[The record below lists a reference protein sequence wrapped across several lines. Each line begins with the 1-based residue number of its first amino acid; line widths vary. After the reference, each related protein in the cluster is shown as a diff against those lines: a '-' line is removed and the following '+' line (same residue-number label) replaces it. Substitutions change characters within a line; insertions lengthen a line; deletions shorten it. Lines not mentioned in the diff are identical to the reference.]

1 MSPFHE
7 FEDSPDGWGMIRAF
21 HDWDMLIHG
30 GTSAL
35 ATEHRCRRV
44 PAELANL
51 PSASISRHQAGKSD
65 YFVVDMGHG
74 QQDVHFSDLSKALD
88 GVLTLHSQHVV
99 LDITSIEVDVLL
111 LLMPL
116 LARCGMK
123 TFTAL
128 FVSPAGYG
136 ERGPRI
142 SQWSKPR
149 QPPGYVT
156 LRSAVVDEL
165 SIEHCVLLGFDAGR
179 VNRIIS
185 AYDWDLCQVHAL
197 LGDPPYFQDGDTRA
211 CEANRDWLDD
221 KPRPCLHRVPAADP
235 FAIKAF
241 LQRRLQSGAVLDIL
255 PFGPK
260 PMVLGALLFYFS
272 LPETD
277 RERVRFL
284 YDFPEYHQDH
294 TTGVGRC
301 FRYDLTGFAN

>member
-7 FEDSPDGWGMIRAF
+7 FEDSPDGWEMIRAL

-74 QQDVHFSDLSKALD
+74 QHDVHFSDLSKALD

-156 LRSAVVDEL
+156 LRSA
-165 SIEHCVLLGFDAGR
+165 
-179 VNRIIS
+179 
-185 AYDWDLCQVHAL
+185 
-197 LGDPPYFQDGDTRA
+197 
-211 CEANRDWLDD
+211 
-221 KPRPCLHRVPAADP
+221 AADP
-235 FAIKAF
+235 FAVKAF